1 MRIINDIKYYDV
13 EDIIEWMQGKIKRE
27 EILNYFNSGKLQGIK
42 IEEEWHSN
50 RENFKKFMGILA
62 KERVFF
68 VRPHSINISEV
79 KLNGRILD
87 IGGGGSGI
95 ITRFKKNQVV
105 AIDPFENE
113 FGSVPDLGGLKIIM
127 DATDLKFLENS
138 FESVTAF
145 FTLMYIP
152 IENHLRVFEEIK
164 RVLKKGGEFILWDVN
179 IPKRGNNQK
188 DMIGV
193 ELKVILPKE
202 TIDTGYGVFWDKE
215 QNNQYFL
222 NLAKQIGFKIIE
234 NEQKEEIYYI
244 RMQKT

>member
-1 MRIINDIKYYDV
+1 MRKLDNIKYYDV
-13 EDIIEWMQGKIKRE
+13 EDIIAWMQGKIKKK
-27 EILNYFNSGKLQGIK
+27 EILDYFESGKLEGIK
-42 IEEEWHSN
+42 IENNWHTS
-50 RENFKKFMGILA
+50 RDNFKNFMEVLA

-68 VRPHSINISEV
+68 IKPHTINISEV
-79 KLNGRILD
+79 KINGRILD
-87 IGGGGSGI
+87 IGGGGSGV
-95 ITRFKKNQVV
+95 ITRFKESQVV

-113 FGSVPDLGGLKIIM
+113 FGSVPNLGGLKIIM

-164 RVLKKGGEFILWDVN
+164 RVLKKGGEFMLWDVN

-202 TIDTGYGVFWDKE
+202 TIDAGYGVFWDKE
-215 QNNQYFL
+215 QNNQHFL
-222 NLAKQIGFKIIE
+222 NLAQQIGFKIIE
-234 NEQKEEIYYI
+234 NEQKDEIYYI